1 MLQKSFTR
9 IPGHIRR
16 LLRYII
22 TLCSTDRNDHN
33 ILKPQSFRKL
43 INILYDLIK
52 TALTVI
58 NKIHLVNSK
67 DEMMNTHQSADTCMT
82 PCLHQ
87 NPLLRIHKNNG
98 KLSKGSSNRHVSCI
112 LLMPWS
118 IRNDKTS
125 LICCK
130 ITIRNIYSDSL
141 LTFCH
146 QTIQKKR
153 IINGASSGT
162 YLAVQKKGFFLIR
175 I

>member
-16 LLRYII
+16 LLRYVI
-22 TLCSTDRNDHN
+22 TLCSTDRNNHN
-33 ILKPQSFRKL
+33 ILKPQSLRKL
-43 INILYDLIK
+43 IDILYNLIK
-52 TALTVI
+52 TTLTVI
-58 NKIHLVNSK
+58 NKIHFVNSK
-67 DEMMNTHQSADTCMT
+67 YKMMDTHQSADTCMT
-82 PCLHQ
+82 PCLNQ

-98 KLSKGSSNRHVSCI
+98 KLSKGSSNRHVPCI
-112 LLMPWS
+112 LLMSGS

-125 LICCK
+125 FIGCK
-130 ITIRNIYSDSL
+130 ITIRNINGDPL

-146 QTIQKKR
+146 QAIQKKR
-153 IINGASSGT
+153 IINGTTSGT